1 MRSSGEDDSVLT
13 DRVDSAKLLID
24 SPADGAWNMSVD
36 QMLLRTADQDG
47 EAFVRFYG
55 WQSPVLSLGY
65 FQPIAGRQT
74 HAASLHCP
82 VVRRASGGGAIV
94 HDQELT
100 FSIALPSANRWSK
113 KNNELYKTIHG
124 GIVNFLRS
132 HGIRAAEYEK
142 NVNDTG
148 EKNER
153 TINSDGA
160 YDEKAFL
167 CFERRTDGDIVI
179 DGHKVGGSAQRRSR
193 KAILQH
199 TSLLLRASKAAPEL
213 LGIEDL
219 SGVQL
224 SVDEVRDGITMELEK
239 TLLVAFEP
247 AQYSLAQKKMVE
259 NISQEMF
266 GNVAWLQK
274 K

>member
-1 MRSSGEDDSVLT
+1 MT

-24 SPADGAWNMSVD
+24 SPADGPWNMSVD
-36 QMLLRTADQDG
+36 QMLLRTADEVG
-47 EAFVRFYG
+47 EASVRFYG

-65 FQPIAGRQT
+65 FQPIAERHT

-100 FSIALPSANRWSK
+100 FSIALPSVNRWSK
-113 KNNELYKTIHG
+113 KNNELYRTVHG
-124 GIVNFLRS
+124 GIVRFLQS
-132 HGIRAAEYEK
+132 HGINAAEYEK
-142 NVNDTG
+142 NVKDADRENG
-148 EKNER
+148 GPIHSNELQR
-153 TINSDGA
+153 
-160 YDEKAFL
+160 EKAFL
-167 CFERRTDGDIVI
+167 CFQRRTEGDIVV
-179 DGHKVGGSAQRRSR
+179 DGYKVGGSAQRRSR

-199 TSLLLRASKAAPEL
+199 TSMLLRASKAAPEL

-219 SGVQL
+219 SGVRL
-224 SVDEVRDGITMELEK
+224 SVDEIRDGIMRELEK
-239 TLLVAFEP
+239 ALLVAFEP
-247 AQYSLAQKKMVE
+247 AQYSLAQKKMTE
-259 NISQEMF
+259 KINQEMF